1 MLPFTTEQ
9 FLDTFGRYNQAI
21 WPLQIVAYILGLVAV
36 SLALRPTGLS
46 DRMIGLILAA
56 FWLWTG
62 LVYHAVYFREINCAA
77 VVFGALFVVQGAL
90 WLLVGVVRPRLAFRA
105 HPDLGGL
112 VGALFIAYALVG
124 FPLLGLALGQSLP
137 RMLVFGVTP
146 CPVTILTFGLL
157 LWTERPVPRLL
168 LVIPLVWSLL
178 GVSAAIS
185 LDVGEDIGLVVAG
198 LLGTALLLWRDH
210 LAVGGGVLPQ
220 RAVRGG
226 SA

>member
-21 WPLQIVAYILGLVAV
+21 WPLQIVAYVLGLVAV

-46 DRMIGLILAA
+46 DRMIGLLLAA

-62 LVYHAVYFREINCAA
+62 LVYHAVYFREINGAA

-124 FPLLGLALGQSLP
+124 YPLLGLALGQSFL
-137 RMLVFGVTP
+137 RMPVFGVTP

-185 LDVGEDIGLVVAG
+185 LVVGEDFGLVVAG